1 MRIRGYKV
9 EFDNPNGV
17 WVASV
22 PRLPNCRVS
31 GLSRNEVS
39 LLIVE
44 AVALILKEKRPVPKC
59 TCVGFLGKRD
69 GCPAH
74 GRIETREELEWLR
87 RVKEA
92 AKNLRWKAMDG
103 EDKAD
108 DVMVSRETWELFKA
122 SLSHEG

>member
-9 EFDNPNGV
+9 EIEPLNGV
-17 WVASV
+17 WIASV

-31 GLSRNEVS
+31 GLSRGEAS
-39 LLIVE
+39 ILIVE

-74 GRIETREELEWLR
+74 GRIETREELEGLR
-87 RVKEA
+87 VLREA
-92 AKNLRWKAMDG
+92 AKGLRWKALDG
-103 EDKAD
+103 MDKAA
-108 DVMVSRETWELFKA
+108 DVLIDRETWEVFKA
-122 SLSHEG
+122 SLSP